1 MQYLI
6 NANFASHFAGAFLKS
21 NFNLLISS
29 LVYTVIFNSH
39 LFNSI
44 LTQTPLNFA
53 TSHYFSHALIS
64 GITVYI
70 IFVCSTLSIALCQ
83 FRVEKT

>member
-1 MQYLI
+1 MRYLI
-6 NANFASHFAGAFLKS
+6 NANFASHFAGAFFNN

-44 LTQTPLNFA
+44 LTQT
-53 TSHYFSHALIS
+53 
-64 GITVYI
+64 
-70 IFVCSTLSIALCQ
+70 
-83 FRVEKT
+83 R